1 MSLHCAATAREW
13 EPQRTPASLGRHIL
27 GLHRLRALPQVSSHI
42 QPSTWTCLAEEQ
54 YEYAIIRA
62 HLGSGGPDPVA
73 RASLAAT
80 AHHHTA
86 ATALGG
92 APTSLNPE
100 PCRTHTRL
108 YLAAHS
114 IYNWYSS
121 LMYKKGGRL
130 GIYLFPNVPRGEPEA
145 QIAETIEYLKGYS
158 ITYSA
163 ERGLHTFDRIWLDI
177 EPQAWSSD
185 KAANA
190 EFIAGLVKV
199 RPAHCS
205 ARKRGGERLPANI
218 PSCCG
223 SMCAC
228 QYVWL
233 SPCSSMILHRAVRRL
248 VSSVVYTPTGTPGLR
263 SLGNGVELPTCPC
276 GTQTMTG
283 RSHALASAPSAAGA
297 ALTTSSGRATTPSVE
312 PRWT

>member
-1 MSLHCAATAREW
+1 MKTALSGAVVLAAISSALAAR
-13 EPQRTPASLGRHIL
+13 GVD
-27 GLHRLRALPQVSSHI
+27 VSSHI

-73 RASLAAT
+73 
-80 AHHHTA
+80 
-86 ATALGG
+86 
-92 APTSLNPE
+92 P
-100 PCRTHTRL
+100 
-108 YLAAHS
+108 HS

-190 EFIAGLVKV
+190 EFIAGLVKGCEEAGV
-199 RPAHCS
+199 QCGIYANWNSWAEIAGEWSGASHLPLWYPDYDGTESCSGFRPF
-205 ARKRGGERLPANI
+205 GG
-218 PSCCG
+218 
-223 SMCAC
+223 
-228 QYVWL
+228 W
-233 SPCSSMILHRAVRRL
+233 
-248 VSSVVYTPTGTPGLR
+248 
-263 SLGNGVELPTCPC
+263 
-276 GTQTMTG
+276 
-283 RSHALASAPSAAGA
+283 
-297 ALTTSSGRATTPSVE
+297 GRADYKQWQGDDTICGAEVDLNTGC
-312 PRWT
+312 